1 MENLKILNRKEIKRI
16 FDKFK
21 EQYDI
26 ENLDLNYGFLQ
37 NREGKIFI
45 ISKDIKKINL
55 GKLRINNLGLYIAR
69 LDKDLRLTIEG
80 TQLFGKYAKKNVY
93 EINDEDVHSWM
104 SGKEI
109 NCEKEF
115 KGFVII
121 KNEDNYLGSG
131 RYSNGK
137 IINFIPKERWIK

>member
-1 MENLKILNRKEIKRI
+1 MQNLKILNKKEITRI
-16 FDKFK
+16 LDKIK
-21 EQYDI
+21 EQYNI
-26 ENLDLNYGFLQ
+26 E
-37 NREGKIFI
+37 NREGKLFI

-55 GKLRINNLGLYIAR
+55 EKLRINNLGLYIAK
-69 LDKDLRLTIEG
+69 LDRDLRLTIEG
-80 TQLFGKYAKKNVY
+80 SQLLGKLAKKNVY
-93 EINDEDVHSWM
+93 EINDEQANSWM

-121 KNEDNYLGSG
+121 KNKDDYLGSG

>member
-1 MENLKILNRKEIKRI
+1 MQNLKILNKKEITRI
-16 FDKFK
+16 LDKIK
-21 EQYDI
+21 EQYNI

-37 NREGKIFI
+37 NREGKLFI

-55 GKLRINNLGLYIAR
+55 EKLRINNLGLYIAK
-69 LDKDLRLTIEG
+69 LDRDLRLTIEG
-80 TQLFGKYAKKNVY
+80 SQLLGKLAKKNVY
-93 EINDEDVHSWM
+93 EINDEQANSWM

-121 KNEDNYLGSG
+121 KNKDDYLGSG